1 MVKLFQEDC
10 GYERKYS
17 LLISAISN
25 FTKNKKLKGSIS
37 IIIAADEETTG
48 LGTPAVMKYLR
59 KRKEKID
66 FSIVGEPTSN
76 KSIGDEIR
84 IGRRGSMNG
93 IITIYGKSGHAAF
106 KNFINPCTALLKNNI
121 KIKKIPFR

>member
-1 MVKLFQEDC
+1 MKGGIACF
-10 GYERKYS
+10 
-17 LLISAISN
+17 ISSISN
-25 FTKNKKLKGSIS
+25 FIKNKKFKGSIS

-76 KSIGDEIR
+76 
-84 IGRRGSMNG
+84 
-93 IITIYGKSGHAAF
+93 
-106 KNFINPCTALLKNNI
+106 
-121 KIKKIPFR
+121 

>member
-1 MVKLFQEDC
+1 MKGSIAC
-10 GYERKYS
+10 W
-17 LLISAISN
+17 ISAVSN

-48 LGTPAVMKYLR
+48 LGTLLLWSIWE
-59 KRKEKID
+59 KEGKID

-106 KNFINPCTALLKNNI
+106 KNFINPCTALAKIISKLKNSL
-121 KIKKIPFR
+121 